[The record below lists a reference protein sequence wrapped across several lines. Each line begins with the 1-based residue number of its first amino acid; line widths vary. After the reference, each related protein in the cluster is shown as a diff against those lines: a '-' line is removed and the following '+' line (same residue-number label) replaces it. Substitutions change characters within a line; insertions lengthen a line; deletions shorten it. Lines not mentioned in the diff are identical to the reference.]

1 MQMHNVTPQREKGES
16 REHSRKSPQH
26 QMREV
31 QSTMSQQFPHQR
43 SCQDVRMD
51 PRYQEP
57 PQYAE
62 VNYHRPS
69 PQRPVEVN
77 EIGPTIQQGVIQR
90 PVQRHTQP
98 TEGPRRPTLP
108 VNEQQRTSM
117 PSLQN
122 NNKGGAYERVGK
134 QESDPEENGYVI
146 NCIHEN
152 RPFTVNDV
160 GRPVFV
166 NHYYAGEA
174 FIPVTNKKLIK
185 LDECDVSTEV
195 SLRNA
200 QPQAIERDFGEHSQ
214 NSRTIQQ
221 TGEAEREQVQRHGN
235 AAVHSELRKDS
246 QNSLKMTSVSHNTDA
261 SQKHSNANRGIHSEF
276 IEHSQQ
282 PLGALNVG
290 RSRVQAADQL
300 TTRHIP
306 LTGYEN
312 FRQELQTY
320 PVSRDPMTVQPTG
333 VGDISSPAILD
344 LPNVNT
350 NLPPPLLPNPSSQ
363 YHQQQHNQVHP
374 TEVNPGQV
382 TNSEILKSI
391 QSITEVMQQ
400 QLLLN
405 SKTTEHGIVQMAS
418 LFQEM
423 IKAQE
428 KRDLDP
434 ALLAIPTFSGEAKDR
449 PQCLDWV
456 SRVKNVCDQSGR
468 SFRQELINKVGILVQ
483 NFIRSLSENIN
494 NKELTEKILQFF
506 SDVPTTSHALNKLRL
521 IRQGAEEPIVN
532 YNQRYQNLVER
543 VEGCQL
549 DSIRSTVAMELYLGS
564 IIEPIR
570 KSIRN
575 TLYFNSKHAPKTLGE
590 AMQKAQDLH
599 IKHLYAI
606 GEDQDSVTNNSDVL
620 PEITVNEVT
629 SREDRGWYRNK
640 RDFRE
645 HSQNSREKSPQKK
658 EYSKQV
664 TFNQPS
670 EMRTTNSREYSDSS
684 RNSRVPNNYSREQES
699 DKASQQPSVI
709 RGSFTQIMV
718 NPMQLQDHEFTAWLD
733 RLVEARKNRQEK
745 RQRPYRNFRKPYN
758 ESRQNGD
765 TASRPPLR
773 NRIKPAQELEIQQIM
788 DNFNCEY
795 DDVVEAVDLYNLDVE
810 ECTTA

>member
-1 MQMHNVTPQREKGES
+1 MDTHATQACRKYEKFVKDNPIASNRRNTPVQAQGQRANVSLQDRPRQPLFPHPPVQRYNLTVIPQMQMHNLTPQREKRES
-16 REHSRKSPQH
+16 REHSRNSPQN

-31 QSTMSQQFPHQR
+31 QTPMSKQLPQQR

-62 VNYHRPS
+62 INYHRPS

-77 EIGPTIQQGVIQR
+77 KIGPTIQQGVIQR

-98 TEGPRRPTLP
+98 TEGPRRRPP
-108 VNEQQRTSM
+108 VHEQQRTSM

-122 NNKGGAYERVGK
+122 NNNGGAYEKDGK
-134 QESDPEENGYVI
+134 QEGDPEENGYVI

-195 SLRNA
+195 SVRNA
-200 QPQAIERDFGEHSQ
+200 QPQAVERDFGEHSQ

-221 TGEAEREQVQRHGN
+221 TGEAEREQEQRHGN

-246 QNSLKMTSVSHNTDA
+246 QHSLQMTSVPRNTGA
-261 SQKHSNANRGIHSEF
+261 SQKHSNIIRGIHSEF

-300 TTRHIP
+300 TTRQIP

-320 PVSRDPMTVQPTG
+320 PVSRDPMTVQPNG
-333 VGDISSPAILD
+333 VGDVSSPAILD

-350 NLPPPLLPNPSSQ
+350 NLPPPLLPNTSTH
-363 YHQQQHNQVHP
+363 YHQQHHNELQRP
-374 TEVNPGQV
+374 ESSDAGQV

-391 QSITEVMQQ
+391 QNITEVMQQ

-423 IKAQE
+423 IKVQE

-434 ALLAIPTFSGEAKDR
+434 ALLAIPTFLGEAKDR

-468 SFRQELINKVGILVQ
+468 SFRQELINKAGILVQ
-483 NFIRSLSENIN
+483 NFIRSLSENIT

-521 IRQGAEEPIVN
+521 I
-532 YNQRYQNLVER
+532 
-543 VEGCQL
+543 
-549 DSIRSTVAMELYLGS
+549 
-564 IIEPIR
+564 
-570 KSIRN
+570 
-575 TLYFNSKHAPKTLGE
+575 
-590 AMQKAQDLH
+590 
-599 IKHLYAI
+599 
-606 GEDQDSVTNNSDVL
+606 
-620 PEITVNEVT
+620 
-629 SREDRGWYRNK
+629 
-640 RDFRE
+640 
-645 HSQNSREKSPQKK
+645 
-658 EYSKQV
+658 
-664 TFNQPS
+664 
-670 EMRTTNSREYSDSS
+670 
-684 RNSRVPNNYSREQES
+684 
-699 DKASQQPSVI
+699 
-709 RGSFTQIMV
+709 
-718 NPMQLQDHEFTAWLD
+718 
-733 RLVEARKNRQEK
+733 
-745 RQRPYRNFRKPYN
+745 
-758 ESRQNGD
+758 
-765 TASRPPLR
+765 
-773 NRIKPAQELEIQQIM
+773 
-788 DNFNCEY
+788 
-795 DDVVEAVDLYNLDVE
+795 
-810 ECTTA
+810 